1 MNAQEARSILTI
13 ALLAAFADGMK
24 DERERAA
31 VKRVAEVLG
40 PDAEFD
46 FPALYRDVL
55 LTKPDLATVAAGLQ
69 SDGTRQLAYE
79 MAVGVCDADGAQ
91 GPAER
96 EFLQK
101 LAAALGINGAAA
113 AAASAQADEIADA
126 AFAAEPTVAPGAAA
140 GAAGAAGAAASAAGP
155 KVATGTVTG
164 RSTMSDAEM
173 DKTILNASIMNA
185 ALELLPESV
194 ASMAIIPLQVRLV
207 YKVGKSYGY
216 PMDMSHAKDFIA
228 TLGVGLTGQYLEQ
241 FGRKLLGGL
250 LGGVGRGIGRTVG
263 RQVASSGMTFA
274 TTYAIGR
281 VAQRYYAGGRT
292 LDAGTLKQTFAG
304 LLDEARGLAP
314 RYRQEIEQKA
324 STIDVRSLASL
335 VKQV

>member
-1 MNAQEARSILTI
+1 MNPQETRSILTI

-40 PDAEFD
+40 PDAGFD

-55 LTKPDLATVAAGLQ
+55 LSKPDLATVAAGLQ

-113 AAASAQADEIADA
+113 ASASARADEIADA
-126 AFAAEPTVAPGAAA
+126 AFDEGPATA
-140 GAAGAAGAAASAAGP
+140 AAASP
-155 KVATGTVTG
+155 QVATGTVTG

-185 ALELLPESV
+185 ALELLPESL

-207 YKVGKSYGY
+207 YKIGKSYGY

-250 LGGVGRGIGRTVG
+250 LGGVGGGIGRTVG

-292 LDAGTLKQTFAG
+292 LDTATLKQTFTG

-314 RYRQEIEQKA
+314 RYRQQIEQKA
-324 STIDVRSLASL
+324 ATIDTRSLASL

>member
-1 MNAQEARSILTI
+1 MNAQETRSILTI

-31 VKRVAEVLG
+31 VKRVADVLG
-40 PDAEFD
+40 PDAGFD

-55 LTKPDLATVAAGLQ
+55 LAKPDLATVAAGLQ

-101 LAAALGINGAAA
+101 LAAVLGINGATAT
-113 AAASAQADEIADA
+113 AASAQADEIADA
-126 AFAAEPTVAPGAAA
+126 AFDSGPAAATSAAAA
-140 GAAGAAGAAASAAGP
+140 GAAGVAASAAGP
-155 KVATGTVTG
+155 QIATGTVTG

-173 DKTILNASIMNA
+173 DKTILNASITNA
-185 ALELLPESV
+185 ALELLPESL

-207 YKVGKSYGY
+207 YKIGKSYGY

-250 LGGVGRGIGRTVG
+250 LGGVGGGIGRTVG

-292 LDAGTLKQTFAG
+292 LDAASLKQAFTG
-304 LLDEARGLAP
+304 LIDQARGLAP
-314 RYRQEIEQKA
+314 NYRQQIEQKA
-324 STIDVRSLASL
+324 ATIDVRSLASL

>member
-1 MNAQEARSILTI
+1 MNVQETRSILTI

-40 PDAEFD
+40 PDAGFD

-69 SDGTRQLAYE
+69 SEGTRQLAYE

-91 GPAER
+91 GSAER

-101 LAAALGINGAAA
+101 LAAALGINGSAA

-126 AFAAEPTVAPGAAA
+126 AFDAGPATAAAA
-140 GAAGAAGAAASAAGP
+140 GAAGVAAAASP
-155 KVATGTVTG
+155 QVATGTVTG
-164 RSTMSDAEM
+164 RATMPDAEM
-173 DKTILNASIMNA
+173 DKTILNASITNA
-185 ALELLPESV
+185 ALELLPESL

-207 YKVGKSYGY
+207 YKIGKSYGY

-250 LGGVGRGIGRTVG
+250 LGGVGGGIGRTVG

-292 LDAGTLKQTFAG
+292 LDTATLKQTFTG

-314 RYRQEIEQKA
+314 RYRQQIEQKA